1 MIRFLTPRSH
11 RLASQHRSSPR
22 AFTLIELLV
31 VIAIIALLIGIL
43 LPALGKAR
51 ESARVTKCLSNTRQ
65 MGVMMTYY
73 SNDQKGWYPL
83 IPFTAQ
89 GITEWNNGYLNY
101 QWNRGGVAG
110 LFSLDQLGQST
121 TTATGRG
128 FVGSGPGDDPN
139 DKYADNNTV
148 PIMRQYTEGG
158 LNVLTCASD
167 RADHWWQAPGGSPAP
182 NTALL
187 SEPLSNSHQ
196 VYLPKAPSAESNVA
210 GYNIS
215 YLYFAGLKA
224 DDPAALSAVPMWGD
238 ETQGPDVSTDAFYGG
253 GTGNASTPNSI
264 TAGVQPGNYAKDD
277 NHGVT
282 GGNFVFSDGHAA
294 FFKGRVQ
301 DTFFAKPTAAN
312 NFTVPPTSIN
322 AINPNRS
329 NKTQTL
335 D

>member
-1 MIRFLTPRSH
+1 MSWIQPGERPGR
-11 RLASQHRSSPR
+11 R

-83 IPFTAQ
+83 LPFNTLAQ
-89 GITEWNNGYLNY
+89 NAWSGGSLDQ
-101 QWNRGGVAG
+101 QWVRGGLAG
-110 LFSLDQLGQST
+110 LFSLNQIGQAPLSDT
-121 TTATGRG
+121 IGHG
-128 FVGSGPGDDPN
+128 YVGSSLTDPDDGVYP
-139 DKYADNNTV
+139 DGGTV
-148 PIMRQYTEGG
+148 PLMRQYIEGG
-158 LNVLTCASD
+158 YGVLNCASD
-167 RADHWWQAPGGSPAP
+167 KEDLYWGGSAQFASGSPSP
-182 NTALL
+182 NTALVSAPTRTYAPRPPN
-187 SEPLSNSHQ
+187 SEADVIS
-196 VYLPKAPSAESNVA
+196 
-210 GYNIS
+210 YNIS

-224 DDPAALSAVPMWGD
+224 DDPAVLSAVPMWGD
-238 ETQGPDVSTDAFYGG
+238 ETIGPDVSTDAFYGG
-253 GTGNASTPNSI
+253 GTNNPTTPNSI
-264 TAGVQPGNYAKDD
+264 AAGTQPGNLSKRD
-277 NHGVT
+277 NHGEA
-282 GGNFVFSDGHAA
+282 GGNYVFSDGHAA
-294 FFKGRVQ
+294 FFKGKLQ

-329 NKTQTL
+329 NKTQTI

>member
-1 MIRFLTPRSH
+1 MNDVYQAAFPCSCH
-11 RLASQHRSSPR
+11 QPGRLRR

-51 ESARVTKCLSNTRQ
+51 ESARVVKCLSNTRQ
-65 MGVMMTYY
+65 MGLMMTYY
-73 SNDQKGWYPL
+73 SNDQKGWFPL
-83 IPFTAQ
+83 LPFSPGAQTA
-89 GITEWNNGYLNY
+89 WNNGYLDQ
-101 QWNRGGVAG
+101 QWIRGGVAG
-110 LFSLDQLGQST
+110 LFSLDQLGQSAG
-121 TTATGRG
+121 TATGRG
-128 FVGSGPGDDPN
+128 FIGSGPGDDAN
-139 DKYADNNTV
+139 DKYPDGNTV
-148 PIMRQYTEGG
+148 PLMRQYTEGG
-158 LNVLTCASD
+158 LNVLTCPSD
-167 RADHWWQAPGGSPAP
+167 RVDHWWQAPGGAPAP

-187 SEPLSNSHQ
+187 ADPLSNAHQ
-196 VYLPKAPSAESNVA
+196 IYLPKTPSSEKDVI

-224 DDPAALSAVPMWGD
+224 DDPQVISSVPLWGD

-253 GTGNASTPNSI
+253 GTNNASTPNSI
-264 TAGVQPGNYAKDD
+264 AAGVLPGNYAKDD
-277 NHGVT
+277 NHGVS
-282 GGNFVFSDGHAA
+282 GANFVFSDGHAA

-312 NFTVPPTSIN
+312 NFVVPPTSIN

-329 NKTQTL
+329 NRTQTL